1 MKSFFLKYKI
11 FKYLLSFIY
20 KIFFKIQ
27 IKCYKKKFWLHFTR
41 KGVFINFFPIKNIRE
56 FIFSYSRY
64 LYNYTPNKGDIII
77 DIGSGIG
84 QELVMF
90 SKLVGINGK
99 VISIEGSSNCKDVL
113 ELLVKINNLRNVIL
127 YHKLFYSYDNKKIK
141 ITKSDNNNWMSN
153 TVFHETKNYEI
164 INTITLDTIMKKN
177 SIKKVN
183 FAKFNIEG
191 AERYLINGNH
201 FFLKNCNNISI
212 SCHDFL
218 KGEKFKTYKIIK
230 NLLIKNNFIIKNYKE
245 KKYIMDYYML
255 FAKKRNFK

>member
-1 MKSFFLKYKI
+1 
-11 FKYLLSFIY
+11 
-20 KIFFKIQ
+20 
-27 IKCYKKKFWLHFTR
+27 
-41 KGVFINFFPIKNIRE
+41 
-56 FIFSYSRY
+56 
-64 LYNYTPNKGDIII
+64 
-77 DIGSGIG
+77 
-84 QELVMF
+84 
-90 SKLVGINGK
+90 
-99 VISIEGSSNCKDVL
+99 
-113 ELLVKINNLRNVIL
+113 
-127 YHKLFYSYDNKKIK
+127 
-141 ITKSDNNNWMSN
+141 
-153 TVFHETKNYEI
+153 
-164 INTITLDTIMKKN
+164 MKKN

-255 FAKKRNFK
+255 FAKKEISNEHFS